1 MSWSLGEIGAL
12 ATKAARGSGMDWG
25 LADEAGYAVKW
36 LQRRQL
42 PGVAALCRYLSW
54 RQAGEITLWP
64 DDTARDGHYCPIA
77 TGAAYGDGVFGDEVQ
92 FARVRTPLLLV
103 PFIALRAANS
113 PVCLSMGNAIFAV
126 TRDKFGFS
134 KNDTA
139 ILMDASA
146 CQICAASHDELPEMI
161 TIANAAISRVPVTA
175 SACITVLNSFAK
187 NTYAPA
193 TEASRLAGAGAGLN
207 DND

>member
-1 MSWSLGEIGAL
+1 
-12 ATKAARGSGMDWG
+12 
-25 LADEAGYAVKW
+25 VKW

-54 RQAGEITLWP
+54 RQAGEITIWP

-92 FARVRTPLLLV
+92 FARVRTPLLLI

-113 PVCLSMGNAIFAV
+113 PICLSVGKAVFAL
-126 TRDKFGFS
+126 TQDKFGFS

-139 ILMDASA
+139 ILIDASA
-146 CQICAASHDELPEMI
+146 CQIYAASDDDLPEMM
-161 TIANAAISRVPVTA
+161 TIANAAIPRVPLTA
-175 SACITVLNSFAK
+175 SACITVLNVFAK

>member
-1 MSWSLGEIGAL
+1 MSWSLGEIAAL

-54 RQAGEITLWP
+54 RQAGEITIWP

-77 TGAAYGDGVFGDEVQ
+77 TGAAYGDGVFGDDVQ
-92 FARVRTPLLLV
+92 FARVRTPLLLI
-103 PFIALRAANS
+103 PFISLRAANT
-113 PVCLSMGNAIFAV
+113 PVCLSMENAVFV
-126 TRDKFGFS
+126 LTQDKLGFS

-139 ILMDASA
+139 ILTDSSA
-146 CQICAASHDELPEMI
+146 CQIYAASDDELPAMI
-161 TIANAAISRVPVTA
+161 TIANDAIPRVPVTA

-193 TEASRLAGAGAGLN
+193 TESSRLAGAGAGLN

>member
-54 RQAGEITLWP
+54 RQAGEITIWP

-77 TGAAYGDGVFGDEVQ
+77 TGAAYGDGVFGYEVQ
-92 FARVRTPLLLV
+92 FARVRTPLLLA

-113 PVCLSMGNAIFAV
+113 PVCLSMGNAVFAL
-126 TRDKFGFS
+126 TQDKFGFS
-134 KNDTA
+134 NNDTT

-146 CQICAASHDELPEMI
+146 CQIYAASDDELPDMI
-161 TIANAAISRVPVTA
+161 SIANAAIPRTPITA
-175 SACITVLNSFAK
+175 SACIMVLNSFAK
-187 NTYAPA
+187 NT
-193 TEASRLAGAGAGLN
+193 
-207 DND
+207 

>member
-1 MSWSLGEIGAL
+1 MSWSLGEIAAL

-54 RQAGEITLWP
+54 RQAGEITIWP

-77 TGAAYGDGVFGDEVQ
+77 TGAAYGDGVFGDDVQ
-92 FARVRTPLLLV
+92 FARVRTPLLLI
-103 PFIALRAANS
+103 PFISLRAANT
-113 PVCLSMGNAIFAV
+113 PVCLSMENAVFV
-126 TRDKFGFS
+126 LTQDKLGFS
-134 KNDTA
+134 KNHTA
-139 ILMDASA
+139 ILMDSSA
-146 CQICAASHDELPEMI
+146 CQIYAASDDELPAMI
-161 TIANAAISRVPVTA
+161 TIANDAIPRVPVTA

-193 TEASRLAGAGAGLN
+193 TESSRLAGAGAGLN

>member
-54 RQAGEITLWP
+54 RQAGEIINWP

-77 TGAAYGDGVFGDEVQ
+77 TGAAYGDGVFGDDVQ
-92 FARVRTPLLLV
+92 FARVRTPLLLI
-103 PFIALRAANS
+103 PFIALRATNS
-113 PVCLSMGNAIFAV
+113 PVCLSMGNAVFALSQN
-126 TRDKFGFS
+126 KFGFS

-146 CQICAASHDELPEMI
+146 CHIYATSNDKLPEMI
-161 TIANAAISRVPVTA
+161 TIANAAIPRVPLTA

>member
-54 RQAGEITLWP
+54 RQAGDITIWP
-64 DDTARDGHYCPIA
+64 DDTASDGHYCPIA
-77 TGAAYGDGVFGDEVQ
+77 TGAAYGDGMFGDEVQ
-92 FARVRTPLLLV
+92 FARVRTPLLLI
-103 PFIALRAANS
+103 PFIALRATNS
-113 PVCLSMGNAIFAV
+113 PVCLSMGNAVFTV
-126 TRDKFGFS
+126 TQDKFGFS
-134 KNDTA
+134 RNDTA

-146 CQICAASHDELPEMI
+146 CQIYAASDDELPEMI
-161 TIANAAISRVPVTA
+161 SIANAAIPRVPVTA
-175 SACITVLNSFAK
+175 SACITVLNGFAK

>member
-1 MSWSLGEIGAL
+1 MSWSLGELGAL
-12 ATKAARGSGMDWG
+12 ATKAARGNGMDWG

-36 LQRRQL
+36 LQRRQW

-54 RQAGEITLWP
+54 RQAGEITIWP

-77 TGAAYGDGVFGDEVQ
+77 TGAAYGDGMFGDDVQ

-103 PFIALRAANS
+103 PFIALRATNS
-113 PVCLSMGNAIFAV
+113 PVCLSMGKAVFAL
-126 TRDKFGFS
+126 TQDKFGLS
-134 KNDTA
+134 KNDTV

-146 CQICAASHDELPEMI
+146 CQIYAASDDELPEIM
-161 TIANAAISRVPVTA
+161 TIANDAFTRVPTTA
-175 SACITVLNSFAK
+175 SACITVLNGFAK

-193 TEASRLAGAGAGLN
+193 TEASRLVGAGAGLN

>member
-1 MSWSLGEIGAL
+1 MSWSLGEIAAL

-54 RQAGEITLWP
+54 RQAGEITIWP

-77 TGAAYGDGVFGDEVQ
+77 TGAAYGDGVFGDDVQ
-92 FARVRTPLLLV
+92 FARVRTPLLLI
-103 PFIALRAANS
+103 PFISLRAANS
-113 PVCLSMGNAIFAV
+113 PVCLSMENAVFV
-126 TRDKFGFS
+126 LTQDKLGFS

-139 ILMDASA
+139 ILTDSSA
-146 CQICAASHDELPEMI
+146 CQIYAASDDELPAMI
-161 TIANAAISRVPVTA
+161 TIANDAIPRVPVTA

>member
-54 RQAGEITLWP
+54 RQAGEITNWP

-77 TGAAYGDGVFGDEVQ
+77 TGAAYGDGVFGDDVQ

-103 PFIALRAANS
+103 PFIALRATNS
-113 PVCLSMGNAIFAV
+113 PVYLSMGKAVFAL
-126 TRDKFGFS
+126 TQDKFGFS

-139 ILMDASA
+139 ILMDSSA
-146 CQICAASHDELPEMI
+146 CQIYAASDDELPAMI
-161 TIANAAISRVPVTA
+161 TIANAAIPRVPVTA

>member
-54 RQAGEITLWP
+54 RQVGEITNWP

-77 TGAAYGDGVFGDEVQ
+77 TGAAYGDGVFGDDVQ

-103 PFIALRAANS
+103 PFITLRATNS
-113 PVCLSMGNAIFAV
+113 PVCLSMGKAVFAL
-126 TRDKFGFS
+126 TQDKFGFS

-139 ILMDASA
+139 ILMDSSA
-146 CQICAASHDELPEMI
+146 CQIYAASDDELPAMI
-161 TIANAAISRVPVTA
+161 TIANAAIPRVPVTA
-175 SACITVLNSFAK
+175 SACITAQTLVGSSLLTPRK
-187 NTYAPA
+187 RLWIPA
-193 TEASRLAGAGAGLN
+193 AS
-207 DND
+207 

>member
-1 MSWSLGEIGAL
+1 MSWSLGEIAAL

-54 RQAGEITLWP
+54 RQAGEITIWP

-77 TGAAYGDGVFGDEVQ
+77 TGAAYGDGVFGDDVQ
-92 FARVRTPLLLV
+92 FARVRTPLLLI
-103 PFIALRAANS
+103 PFISRRAANT
-113 PVCLSMGNAIFAV
+113 PVCLSMENAVFV
-126 TRDKFGFS
+126 LTQDKLGFS

-139 ILMDASA
+139 ILMDSSA
-146 CQICAASHDELPEMI
+146 CQIYAASDDELPAMI
-161 TIANAAISRVPVTA
+161 TIANDAIPRVPVTA

-193 TEASRLAGAGAGLN
+193 TESSRLAGAGAGLN

>member
-12 ATKAARGSGMDWG
+12 ATKAARGSGMEWG

-54 RQAGEITLWP
+54 RQTGNLTIWP
-64 DDTARDGHYCPIA
+64 DETGDDGHYCPIA
-77 TGAAYGDGVFGDEVQ
+77 TGAAYGDGVFGDAAQ
-92 FARVRTPLLLV
+92 FTRIRSPLLLI
-103 PFIALRAANS
+103 PFVALRAS
-113 PVCLSMGNAIFAV
+113 ETPIAISIGKAV
-126 TRDKFGFS
+126 FGLKNDQFGFS
-134 KNDTA
+134 TNDTA
-139 ILMDASA
+139 ILVNASA
-146 CQICAASHDELPEMI
+146 CHISPQAKSLPPMVS
-161 TIANAAISRVPVTA
+161 IATADLPRVPATSA
-175 SACITVLNSFAK
+175 ACITVLNGFAQ

-193 TEASRLAGAGAGLN
+193 TEASRLAGAGAGLS

>member
-1 MSWSLGEIGAL
+1 MSWSLGEIAAL

-25 LADEAGYAVKW
+25 LDDEAGYAVKW

-54 RQAGEITLWP
+54 RQAGEITIWP

-77 TGAAYGDGVFGDEVQ
+77 TGAAYGDGVFGDDVQ
-92 FARVRTPLLLV
+92 FARVRTPLLLI
-103 PFIALRAANS
+103 PFISLRAANT
-113 PVCLSMGNAIFAV
+113 PVCLSMENAVFV
-126 TRDKFGFS
+126 LTQDKLGFS

-139 ILMDASA
+139 ILMDSSA
-146 CQICAASHDELPEMI
+146 CQIYAASDDELPAMI
-161 TIANAAISRVPVTA
+161 TIANDAIPRVPVTA

>member
-12 ATKAARGSGMDWG
+12 ATQAARGSGMDWG

-64 DDTARDGHYCPIA
+64 DDTAHDGHYCPIA
-77 TGAAYGDGVFGDEVQ
+77 TGAAYGDGVFGDDVQ

-103 PFIALRAANS
+103 PFIALRATNS
-113 PVCLSMGNAIFAV
+113 PVCLSMGKAVFAL
-126 TRDKFGFS
+126 TQDKFGFS

-139 ILMDASA
+139 ILMDSSA
-146 CQICAASHDELPEMI
+146 CQIYAASDDELPAII
-161 TIANAAISRVPVTA
+161 TIANAAIPRVPVTA

>member
-54 RQAGEITLWP
+54 RQTGEITIWP

-77 TGAAYGDGVFGDEVQ
+77 TGAAYGDGVFGDEIQ
-92 FARVRTPLLLV
+92 FARVRTPLLLI
-103 PFIALRAANS
+103 PFIAIRAAHS
-113 PVCLSMGNAIFAV
+113 PVCLSMGNIVFAL
-126 TRDKFGFS
+126 TKDKFGFS

-146 CQICAASHDELPEMI
+146 CHIYAA
-161 TIANAAISRVPVTA
+161 
-175 SACITVLNSFAK
+175 
-187 NTYAPA
+187 
-193 TEASRLAGAGAGLN
+193 
-207 DND
+207 

>member
-1 MSWSLGEIGAL
+1 MSWSLGEIAAI

-54 RQAGEITLWP
+54 RQAGEITIWP

-77 TGAAYGDGVFGDEVQ
+77 TGAAYGDGVFGDDVQ
-92 FARVRTPLLLV
+92 FARVRTPLLLI
-103 PFIALRAANS
+103 PFISLRAANT
-113 PVCLSMGNAIFAV
+113 PVCLSMENAVFV
-126 TRDKFGFS
+126 LTQDKLGFS

-139 ILMDASA
+139 ILMDSSA
-146 CQICAASHDELPEMI
+146 CQIYAASDDELPAMI
-161 TIANAAISRVPVTA
+161 TIANDAIPRVPVTA

-193 TEASRLAGAGAGLN
+193 TESSRLAGAGAGLN

>member
-1 MSWSLGEIGAL
+1 MSWSLGEIAAL

-54 RQAGEITLWP
+54 RQAGEITIWP

-77 TGAAYGDGVFGDEVQ
+77 TGAAYGDGVFGDDVQ
-92 FARVRTPLLLV
+92 FARVRTPLLLI
-103 PFIALRAANS
+103 PFISLRAANT
-113 PVCLSMGNAIFAV
+113 PVCLSMENAVFV
-126 TRDKFGFS
+126 LTQDKLGFS

-139 ILMDASA
+139 ILMDSSA
-146 CQICAASHDELPEMI
+146 CQICAASDDELPAMI
-161 TIANAAISRVPVTA
+161 TIANDAIPRVPVTA

>member
-54 RQAGEITLWP
+54 RQAGEITVWP
-64 DDTARDGHYCPIA
+64 GDTARDGHYCPIA
-77 TGAAYGDGVFGDEVQ
+77 TGAAYGDGVFGDEIQ

-103 PFIALRAANS
+103 PFIALRAANV
-113 PVCLSMGNAIFAV
+113 PVCLSMGNADF
-126 TRDKFGFS
+126 TLTQDKFGFS

-139 ILMDASA
+139 ILLDASA
-146 CQICAASHDELPEMI
+146 CHIYAASDDELPEMI
-161 TIANAAISRVPVTA
+161 TIANAATPRVPVTA
-175 SACITVLNSFAK
+175 SACITALNSFAK

>member
-54 RQAGEITLWP
+54 RQAGEITIWP

-92 FARVRTPLLLV
+92 FSRVRTPLLLA
-103 PFIALRAANS
+103 PFIALRAANR
-113 PVCLSMGNAIFAV
+113 PVCLSMGNAIFALSQS
-126 TRDKFGFS
+126 KFGFS

-146 CQICAASHDELPEMI
+146 AIFMQHPMINCQ
-161 TIANAAISRVPVTA
+161 R
-175 SACITVLNSFAK
+175 
-187 NTYAPA
+187 
-193 TEASRLAGAGAGLN
+193 
-207 DND
+207 